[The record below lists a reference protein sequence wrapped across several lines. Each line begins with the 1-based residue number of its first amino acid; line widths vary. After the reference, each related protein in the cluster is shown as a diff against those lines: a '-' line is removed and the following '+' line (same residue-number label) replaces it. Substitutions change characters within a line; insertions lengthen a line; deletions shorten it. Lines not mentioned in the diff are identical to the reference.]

1 MTERAFEDI
10 PLQGAPGRT
19 RAFLKIQD
27 GCDNYCSYCIIPYAR
42 GHLRSRSLES
52 IVRETRHLAE
62 TGFREIVLT
71 GINLGAYGRE
81 EERYTLVD
89 AVRTVLLEPRI
100 ARVRL
105 SSTESL
111 EISAELIGLMEEDS
125 RICPHL
131 HLPLQAGEDSVLSAM
146 RRPYTTVGYESL
158 LDRLRSRVPDLAVT
172 TDIIVGF
179 PGETPELFQ
188 KTLEFAAR
196 MGFAKIHAF
205 PYSRRKGT
213 PAATF
218 GQQVSDAEKK
228 RRVTALLELSDQ
240 SGVHFR
246 SQFIRRTMPVLV
258 EKSESGTAEGL
269 TPNYQRVVFPCE
281 PTTVKEQELMEVEL
295 EAITEEGYRGRLKK

>member
-1 MTERAFEDI
+1 
-10 PLQGAPGRT
+10 
-19 RAFLKIQD
+19 
-27 GCDNYCSYCIIPYAR
+27 
-42 GHLRSRSLES
+42 
-52 IVRETRHLAE
+52 
-62 TGFREIVLT
+62 
-71 GINLGAYGRE
+71 
-81 EERYTLVD
+81 
-89 AVRTVLLEPRI
+89 
-100 ARVRL
+100 
-105 SSTESL
+105 
-111 EISAELIGLMEEDS
+111 
-125 RICPHL
+125 
-131 HLPLQAGEDSVLSAM
+131 M

-188 KTLEFAAR
+188 KTLEFASR